1 MPNSF
6 SIRPATQADISALSR
21 LVIQLYAAE
30 LPGALTGPIDG
41 QEALFRFTLEANGE
55 SALKNRYVLCGKNR
69 DILGTGMIQFS
80 DEPTFERAPDGTV
93 SRAFRLLGM
102 PATLKLFATVARS
115 LIGVQKH
122 GDTNS
127 ALIHSVVV
135 DETLRG
141 KGVGVQLMTHL
152 EEKIREHGVK
162 RSRIQVLEDNIAAV
176 PFYKKLGYKQIW
188 KSPWWVSTLSW
199 SSLEMEKGLT

>member
-6 SIRPATQADISALSR
+6 SIRPAVQADTLALSR

-55 SALKNRYVLCGKNR
+55 NALKNRYVMCDENGN
-69 DILGTGMIQFS
+69 ILATGMIQFS

-93 SRAFRLLGM
+93 SNAFRLLGT
-102 PATLKLFATVARS
+102 PAALKLFLTVARS

-122 GDTNS
+122 EDMES

-135 DETLRG
+135 DQNLRG
-141 KGVGVQLMTHL
+141 KGIGVQLMTHL
-152 EEKIREHGVK
+152 EERIRKHGVK
-162 RSRIQVLEDNIAAV
+162 KSRLQVLEDNISAV
-176 PFYKKLGYKQIW
+176 PFYQKLGYKQIS
-188 KSPWWVSTLSW
+188 KSPWWVSLLSW
-199 SSLEMEKGLT
+199 SSLGMEKDLA